1 MQMLIDS
8 TKKNFGVRN
17 AIYISIL
24 LNYAFIL
31 LFYSFIKAKIGLIIN
46 LTNSNRY
53 YDSQREVTQQG
64 IKFVKISCK
73 GYVLNLKNNNKL

>member
-1 MQMLIDS
+1 M
-8 TKKNFGVRN
+8 
-17 AIYISIL
+17 
-24 LNYAFIL
+24 
-31 LFYSFIKAKIGLIIN
+31 LFYIVFLFIYIKAKIGLIIN

-73 GYVLNLKNNNKL
+73 GYVLILKNNNKNYKKY